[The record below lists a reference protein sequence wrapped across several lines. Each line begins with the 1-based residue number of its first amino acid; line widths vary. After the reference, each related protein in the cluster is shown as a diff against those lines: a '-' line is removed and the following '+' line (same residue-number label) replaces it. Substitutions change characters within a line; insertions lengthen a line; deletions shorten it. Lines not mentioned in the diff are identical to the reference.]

1 MSISFATALSH
12 VQQAAR
18 GNLKDLG
25 KVLRA
30 LVEGT
35 INTIVMVT
43 DAALTLTAEKH
54 RGMTMVLNRA
64 DGTTVTLPAA
74 TGSGDKYTFVVGES
88 ITSNAAVI
96 QAASADDIFAGAAFV
111 AQDGG
116 NGAQAFEAFGGHD
129 TISMN
134 GSTTGGTRGD
144 RIEFIDMLEG
154 VWGIQAQLASTG
166 TESSPFQNA
175 VS

>member
-1 MSISFATALSH
+1 MSISLTTALSH

-18 GNLKDLG
+18 GNLPDLG

-30 LVEGT
+30 LVSGT
-35 INTIVMVT
+35 INTIVNVA
-43 DAALTLTAEKH
+43 DAALTLSADQH

-64 DGTTVTLPAA
+64 AGTTVTLPPS
-74 TGSGDKYTFVVGES
+74 TGSGDTYTFVIGQT

-96 QAASADDIFAGAAFV
+96 QVASASDVFAGVAFV

-129 TISMN
+129 TISMD
-134 GSTTGGTRGD
+134 GTTTGGTRGD
-144 RIEFIDMLEG
+144 RIEFVDMLEG
-154 VWGIQAQLASTG
+154 VWSIQARLAASG
-166 TESSPFQNA
+166 TEAAPFQNA